1 MARKNIKMFF
11 HPLQSEQG
19 SVIIVALLV
28 LFTLTLLG
36 ISATTT
42 STVELQIAANDQL
55 HTIAFYNTE
64 CGIFATPKL
73 ISNAIDIL
81 SEPPV
86 DTDDGSIAP
95 GIEYLP
101 NDGSYVADTF
111 FRQVIGYDA
120 YDGGTSDIT
129 FDSGGI
135 PVEVDV
141 ERLGQQNIVGGGA
154 EFASGSQGIG
164 AGSTGGV
171 AIFFGMD
178 AAGTGP
184 RNSAANIRAEYR
196 KVVGVP
202 GGL

>member
-73 ISNAIDIL
+73 ISNA
-81 SEPPV
+81 
-86 DTDDGSIAP
+86 GSIAP